1 MKLPKVYEPS
11 QYEADI
17 YALWEQSQAFAP
29 TGKGD
34 PYSIVVPPPNANGS
48 LHIGHALTMAV
59 QDSAVRYH
67 RLRGDRAVLLPGAD
81 HAGFETQV
89 VYEKQLA
96 KEGKSRFDFS
106 REELQH
112 QIFDFVQGNMTNFNS
127 QFRRLGAGVDWERF
141 TFTLDQKVV
150 TQAYATFKKLWDE
163 GHIYRGERLV
173 NYCTFHRTG
182 FADIEVVHE
191 EVKTPLYYLK
201 YGPFTLATT
210 RPETKFGDTAVAVHP
225 DDDRY
230 KEWVG
235 KTVTVEGVN
244 GPFEVRV
251 VADEMVDPKFG
262 TGAVKIT
269 PAHSFDDWEVAE
281 RHNLPA
287 VRVINHDGTMNHHAG
302 RFEGLTVLE
311 ARQAVAAAMKEQGL
325 LDRVD
330 DSYVTRIGKCYKCG
344 TVIEPMLMEQWFIDM
359 EPLAKPAIE
368 VLKQKK
374 ITFYPDSKRTQLITY
389 LENLRDWNLS
399 RQIAWGIPIPAFQN
413 INDSDDWIYD
423 ERVEQ
428 ELIEVDGKTYRRDP
442 DVFDTWFSSSSW
454 PYVTTNFPDS
464 DDFKEFY
471 PLSVME
477 TGGEILYPWVSRM
490 IMLGLYVTG
499 KIPFDS
505 VYIHGYVMAEDGA
518 KMSKS
523 LGNVISP
530 IEVIDQY
537 GSDALRMG
545 ILAGRV
551 PAVNRGYDHRKVED
565 ARNFCNKL
573 WNIARYI
580 EGILG
585 DDFTR
590 EKPSPQTVA
599 DHWILHKLQQN
610 ITEVEDDFAHYRLA
624 EAYERL
630 YHFVWD
636 DVADWYIEASKSAQ
650 NKPLLAYL
658 LESILIILHPFAPF
672 VTETIWQTLAWEP
685 ESILAT
691 RHWPKAL
698 KADAGKAT
706 EFSDIQTIV
715 MEARFITKVLGA
727 AQATLYYTDVP
738 FLKANAELIKRLT
751 RLHAVTEVAQG
762 DGLFLTET
770 KYRCWLDIDS
780 ATARH
785 YAEQL
790 KAKQTDQ
797 AKLIAQLQARLA
809 NKAYTGQ
816 APAHIV
822 NQTKDQLAEAQSQLA
837 KLSDE
842 IKRFAS

>member
-530 IEVIDQY
+530 IDVIDQY

-715 MEARFITKVLGA
+715 MEARFITKALGA

-790 KAKQTDQ
+790 KAKQADQ

-809 NKAYTGQ
+809 NKAYTEQ

-822 NQTKDQLAEAQSQLA
+822 NQTKDQLTEAQSQLV

>member
-1 MKLPKVYEPS
+1 MKLPKVYEPA
-11 QYEADI
+11 QYEGDI
-17 YALWEQSQAFAP
+17 YALWEQSKAFSP

-34 PYSIVVPPPNANGS
+34 TYSIVVPPPNANGN
-48 LHIGHALTMAV
+48 LHIGHALTMAIE
-59 QDSAVRYH
+59 DSAVRYH
-67 RLRGDRAVLLPGAD
+67 RLRGERAVLLPGAD

-106 REELQH
+106 REELQS
-112 QIFDFVQGNMTNFNS
+112 QIFDFVRGNMANFNN

-141 TFTLDQKVV
+141 TFTLDEKVV
-150 TQAYATFKKLWDE
+150 KQAYATFKKLWDE
-163 GHIYRGERLV
+163 GLIYRGERLV
-173 NYCTFHRTG
+173 NYCTHHRTG
-182 FADIEVVHE
+182 FADIEVVYD
-191 EVKTPLYYLK
+191 EVTTPLYYIK
-201 YGPFTLATT
+201 YGPFSLATT

-225 DDDRY
+225 DDERY
-230 KEWVG
+230 KDWVG
-235 KTVTVEGVN
+235 KTITVEGVN

-269 PAHSFDDWEVAE
+269 PAHSFDDWEGAQ

-302 RFEGLTVLE
+302 RFEGMTVLE
-311 ARQAVAAAMKEQGL
+311 ARKAVAEAMKEQGL
-325 LDRVD
+325 LEKVD
-330 DSYVTRIGKCYKCG
+330 EGYQTRIGKCYKCG
-344 TVIEPMLMEQWFIDM
+344 TVIEPMLMEQWFVNM
-359 EPLAKPAIE
+359 EPLTKPATK
-368 VLKQKK
+368 VLEAKK
-374 ITFYPDSKRTQLITY
+374 ITFYPESKRTQLISY
-389 LENLRDWNLS
+389 LQNLRDWNLS

-413 INDSDDWIYD
+413 INDTDDWIYD
-423 ERVEQ
+423 ERVDQ
-428 ELIEVDGKTYRRDP
+428 EIIEVGGQTYRRDP

-454 PYVTTNFPDS
+454 PYVTTDYPDS
-464 DDFKEFY
+464 DDFTDFY

-490 IMLGLYVTG
+490 LMLGLYVTG
-499 KIPFDS
+499 KVPFET

-523 LGNVISP
+523 LGNVINP
-530 IEVIDQY
+530 IDVIDQY

-580 EGILG
+580 EDILG
-585 DDFTR
+585 DDFSH
-590 EKPSPQTVA
+590 EQASPITAA
-599 DHWILHKLQQN
+599 DHWILHKLQQTV
-610 ITEVEDDFAHYRLA
+610 TEVESDFANYRLA

-636 DVADWYIEASKSAQ
+636 DLADWYIEASKTEP

-658 LESILIILHPFAPF
+658 LESILVVLHPFAPF

-685 ESILAT
+685 DSILAT
-691 RHWPKAL
+691 RHWPKL
-698 KADAGKAT
+698 IKADVTKAT
-706 EFSDIQTIV
+706 EFDEIRTIV
-715 MEARFITKVLGA
+715 TEARFITKALGT
-727 AQATLYYTDVP
+727 AQATLYYTNVD
-738 FLKANAELIKRLT
+738 FLRENADLIKRLA
-751 RLHAVTEVAQG
+751 RLHAVTEVEQG

-770 KYRCWLDIDS
+770 KYRCWLDIDT
-780 ATARH
+780 ATARN

-790 KAKQTDQ
+790 KQKQADQ
-797 AKLIAQLQARLA
+797 EKYIAQLQGRLA
-809 NKAYTGQ
+809 NKAYTAQ
-816 APAHIV
+816 APRHIV
-822 NQTKDQLAEAQSQLA
+822 QQTKDQLTEAEAQLA

-842 IKRFAS
+842 IKRFAA